1 MAFVQDVGPRLI
13 ERAIE
18 LRPSKGHPAAH
29 PVQIAHDLGIDVS
42 LVLRPIKTRAQYQA
56 NCELRER
63 PRILVYRHSPN
74 RGVASVTPADEHL
87 LSRRERF
94 SIAHELGHCIAYK
107 SYGLKPVSAIEDRR
121 EYWRQERTMNEF
133 ANTLL
138 VPPWLSSRWTSQLDT
153 LDATCVFRIRD
164 WANDCRASLEV
175 VVTALA
181 RDTQGLGF
189 LKVAEGVRVK
199 AERRVLIV
207 LHSSSS
213 SDVELPNLFSHI
225 DDVDFVDSITGS
237 AGVTTSP
244 QCQVGSLELSD
255 VQLAWFATT
264 GETPSRRRE
273 FREAIQL
280 SRVIYW
286 ICAFTGRSS
295 SGDRQDTLGF

>member
-1 MAFVQDVGPRLI
+1 MALVQDVGPRLI

-29 PVQIAHDLGIDVS
+29 LVQIAYDLGIDVS
-42 LVLRPIKTRAQYQA
+42 LVLRPIETQTQYQA
-56 NCELRER
+56 TCELRER
-63 PRILVYRHSPN
+63 PRILVYRFSPSP
-74 RGVASVTPADEHL
+74 GVASVTPADEHL

-107 SYGLKPVSAIEDRR
+107 SYRVKPVSANKDRR
-121 EYWRQERTMNEF
+121 EYWRQEHTMNEF

-189 LKVAEGVRVK
+189 LKVAEGIRVK
-199 AERRVLIV
+199 DEKRVLVV

-213 SDVELPNLFSHI
+213 NDVKLPNLFSHI
-225 DDVDFVDSITGS
+225 YDVDFVDAISGS

-244 QCQVGSLELSD
+244 QCQIGSLELGD

-264 GETPSRRRE
+264 GKTRSRRRE
-273 FREAIQL
+273 FREAIRL

-295 SGDRQDTLGF
+295 SRDGQDTLWF